1 MSQMESVET
10 KERFSDGLKQA
21 ISRAREMAKK
31 QKNPMWNSI
40 ATSLEGIRDGG
51 TKLSNAKGLSRAQV
65 LRDVDTYQK
74 RMTGEAPI
82 NE

>member
-1 MSQMESVET
+1 MSNMEMSEV
-10 KERFSDGLKQA
+10 KERFGEGLAQA

-40 ATSLEGIRDGG
+40 ATSLEGIREGG
-51 TKLSNAKGLSRAQV
+51 TTLSNAKSLSRAQV
-65 LRDVDTYQK
+65 LRDVDNYQK
-74 RMTGEAPI
+74 RMTGEATT